1 MTLLEKI
8 YYHTPVALQNTL
20 ISLYGLKWYNR
31 RFGGVFKDELQACL
45 SRNNFTTEEWNNFQ
59 TMELRKLLL
68 ICLKH
73 VPYYK
78 AQFKKLQLTEE
89 DILNFNLSDLKK
101 LPVLSKQTYRELGKT
116 ELLSDIR
123 EKDGIFMASSGS
135 TGTPTQTYFSKSNHQ
150 KYFAIFEARL
160 NYWAGVNYKSPRGTF
175 GPRRIVMDAE
185 APPPYYRYNSVE
197 KQVYFSAFHLSRS
210 TVDNYLEGL
219 MKYNIEYMTGYCMS
233 NYILARFIEEKGLKA
248 PQLKGV
254 LTSSEK
260 LTTEMRDTFQ
270 RVYGCKTFD
279 SYNGVECCNLI
290 SECEHG
296 NLHIIPD
303 AGIVELINEQGND
316 CKPGEIGEIISTGLI
331 NSNQPL
337 VRYKMGDYVKLSLNQ
352 NCKCGRQMPVVEEIV
367 GRVMDTIIGKDGREM
382 VSFYRVF
389 TGIPSIIESQV
400 VQHNVNHIDVNLA
413 VAKPLTKEEEL
424 LIINRVQSQLG
435 DIVVQINILDAIPKG
450 ANGKFKSVI
459 SHVKRS

>member
-1 MTLLEKI
+1 MTFLEKI
-8 YYHTPVALQNTL
+8 YYYTPVVLQNTL

-31 RFGGVFKDELQACL
+31 RFGGVFNYELKACL
-45 SRNNFTTEEWNNFQ
+45 ERNNYSALEWNNYQ
-59 TMELRKLLL
+59 LNELKKLLL
-68 ICLKH
+68 ISLH
-73 VPYYK
+73 QVPYY
-78 AQFKKLQLTEE
+78 QNLFKKINLTEK
-89 DILNFNLSDLKK
+89 DILAFTLADLKK
-101 LPVLSKQTYRELGKT
+101 LPVLTKQTYRELGKSD
-116 ELLSDIR
+116 LLSVIR

-135 TGTPTQTYFSKSNHQ
+135 TGTPTQTYFSKSMHQ

-185 APPPYYRYNSVE
+185 APPPYYRYNRTE
-197 KQVYFSAFHLSRS
+197 KQVYFSAFHLSRN

-219 MKYNIEYMTGYCMS
+219 RKYNIEYMTGYCMS

-260 LTTEMRDTFQ
+260 LTDEMRDTFK

-290 SECEHG
+290 SECEYN

-303 AGIVELINEQGND
+303 VGIVELINDQGKD
-316 CKPGEIGEIISTGLI
+316 CQPGEIGEIISTGLI
-331 NSNQPL
+331 NFNQPL
-337 VRYKMGDYVKLSLNQ
+337 IRYKMGDYVKLSINQ
-352 NCKCGRQMPVVEEIV
+352 TCKCGRQMPVVEEIV
-367 GRVMDTIIGKDGREM
+367 GRVMDTVIGRDGREM

-389 TGIPSIIESQV
+389 TGIPAIIESQV
-400 VQHNVNHIDVNLA
+400 VQHNIDHIEVNLA
-413 VAKPLTKEEEL
+413 LSAPLTINEEL
-424 LIINRVQSQLG
+424 QIKNRIQSQLG
-435 DIVVQINILDAIPKG
+435 DIYIQINIVAAIPKG

-459 SHVKRS
+459 SHVSRN